1 MVEDEEG
8 NYRNRNTYIEEGN
21 TNNMED
27 EVGVNI
33 NAADSEVERENADDI
48 A

>member
-1 MVEDEEG
+1 MVDED
-8 NYRNRNTYIEEGN
+8 NTNTIEEGN
-21 TNNMED
+21 TNHMED

-33 NAADSEVERENADDI
+33 NAADSEVERENADEI